1 VNQYWVL
8 FIGFFALGYVC
19 AGRGDKYP
27 TTILKGVALIAV
39 VSGVAHFL
47 SGCAQTKVDKVVD
60 ISLGQKPAI
69 SCPKLVMPPVGTD
82 CLLDIQGDKVTA
94 NDCGD
99 TLLRGY
105 VRARSLLK
113 PAAPGTTT
121 P

>member
-1 VNQYWVL
+1 MLDSAIAAV
-8 FIGFFALGYVC
+8 FCFVC
-19 AGRGDKYP
+19 ACVF
-27 TTILKGVALIAV
+27 LFFLALF
-39 VSGVAHFL
+39 GFL
-47 SGCAQTKVDKVVD
+47 SGCAQTQVDKVLD
-60 ISLGQKPAI
+60 ISVGQKPAQ

-113 PAAPGTTT
+113 PAAPVSSN
-121 P
+121 PQ